1 MRYALSLALLAL
13 ATAAPAAELPKLN
26 LLFLGDNAG
35 HSPATRFRLLEPVM
49 AARNITMT
57 YTDKLD
63 DLNPENL
70 AKYDG
75 LVIYANH
82 AQGKPEQVKAILDYV
97 AAGKGFIPLHCASYC
112 FINDKDYV
120 DLVGA
125 QFRSHTTGIFRV
137 ENVKPDHPIM
147 KGYGGF
153 ASWDETYTHTKH
165 NEKDRTVLEYR
176 SERDLKEPWTWV
188 RTHGR
193 GRVFYTAWGHDAR
206 TWTNDGFHNL
216 VERGVRWACGQDP
229 ALAGPYVDR
238 PEMTEF
244 AKDAKPFEFVPA
256 RLPFYPAGERWGTTR
271 EPISKMQKALS
282 PQESMKHYSVP
293 KDFEMR
299 PFVTEE
305 KLGGGKPICMTWDER
320 GRLWLAL
327 TYDYP
332 NEMQREGEGRD
343 KIVICEDTDGDGTCD
358 KVTEY
363 ADKLSI
369 PTSIL
374 NAHGGLIV
382 HQAPDTLFLKDADGD
397 GKAEVRVKLLTGWGT
412 NDTHAG
418 PSNLRYGFDNW
429 VYGMCGY
436 SGFNGGVNNERV
448 RFGQGLYRFKVEVKD
463 GKPEVKKLEFL
474 RSTNNNSWGVG
485 FNEDG
490 QLFGSTANGCPLVH
504 LAIPNRYYEKVRGLN
519 PGALPNI
526 ALDNHIEPVVKD
538 YRQVDWHGGFT
549 AGAGC
554 SVYTARAYPKEYW
567 NRVAFVSEPTAHLTA
582 AFILQ
587 PNGPDYIARY
597 GWNLV
602 AARDDWAAPID
613 AQVGPDGHVWVIDWY
628 NIVVQHNPTPQGF
641 RTGKGA
647 AYETELRDKKY
658 GRIYRLVY
666 TKAKPE
672 PKVDLK
678 DATPEKLVE
687 TLRNTNMGWRMH
699 AQRLLVERGK
709 PDVVPGLGA
718 VAGDAKAE
726 PTSVIHALW
735 TMDGLGVALATGAGE
750 PLGLDHPSPAVR
762 RTALMTM
769 AREGGSAAVIVKA
782 KVLADADAGVR
793 LAALL
798 TLSELPSSDA
808 AGAALAQELAKL
820 TPNSDRAFADATV
833 MAAAA
838 HAGPVLAALGKSS
851 DRLSPTAL
859 TAVQRIATSYA
870 VAAPATVG
878 TVLANLGESAASE
891 AVIAGLAAGWPAG
904 KVATLSAEEQQ
915 AFAKALT
922 SLSPASRGRLLKLA
936 AAWGVKGLDAQLAE
950 VTQGL
955 LATLADAKASDS
967 ARIDAAK
974 QIVEFRPDDEAAAA
988 KLIEATNAAS
998 PQLTIGLLDALANS
1012 RAKGIG
1018 PALVAKLSS
1027 LPPTA
1032 RPVAMRVVLARP
1044 EPTKAF
1050 LDAVEAGKLR
1060 FDMLA
1065 LDQRTALATH
1075 PDKAIAERASKL
1087 LAQGGGLP
1095 DPDRQKVIEEFTSIL
1110 KKTGDATKGKKVF
1123 TDQCA
1128 KCHKHGGE
1136 GFTIGPDLS
1145 GFAVHPKEEI
1155 LIHVLDP
1162 SRSVEGNYKAYTAK
1176 LIDGRVV
1183 TGILASETRTSVE
1196 LLDAEN
1202 KRHALQRDDLDDLKE
1217 SPKSL
1222 MPEGFE
1228 KTLKVEELTDLLEF
1242 MTLKGKYVPIP
1253 LDKYATIVTTKG
1265 MFFDEADTTG
1275 RMVFRDWAPKT
1286 FNEVPFVLVDP
1297 QGDKQKNAIMLYSA
1311 NGAIPPK
1318 MPRTVTVPCNT
1329 PAKAIH
1335 LLSGVGGWCYPFDEA
1350 KTVSMIVR
1358 VTYADGKTEDHELR
1372 NAVHFA
1378 DYIRRVE
1385 VPGSKFAFALRG
1397 QQIRYLAVEPKRTDA
1412 VIKQVEFVKGAD
1424 RTAPIVMAVT
1434 VETP

>member
-1 MRYALSLALLAL
+1 MKLSLVPVLLACL
-13 ATAAPAAELPKLN
+13 ALPAVAAEPPKLN

-35 HSPATRFRLLEPVM
+35 HSPATRFRLLQPVM
-49 AARNITMT
+49 EARNIKLT

-63 DLNPENL
+63 DITAANL

-82 AQGKPEQVKAILDYV
+82 AQGKPEHVKAILDSV

-112 FINDKDYV
+112 FIDNKDYV

-147 KGYGGF
+147 QGF
-153 ASWDETYTHTKH
+153 TSFSSWDETYVHTKH
-165 NEKDRTVLEYR
+165 NDKDRTILEYR
-176 SERDLKEPWTWV
+176 AERDLKEPWTWV

-193 GRVFYTAWGHDAR
+193 GRVFYTAWGHDSR
-206 TWTNDGFHNL
+206 TWTHDGFHNL
-216 VERGVRWACGQDP
+216 VERGMRWACGQDP
-229 ALAGPYVDR
+229 AVAGAYTDR
-238 PEMTEF
+238 PQMTEF

-256 RLPFYPAGERWGTTR
+256 KLPFYPAGERWGTTR
-271 EPISKMQKALS
+271 EPISQMQKPLPVA
-282 PQESMKHYSVP
+282 ESMKHYSVP
-293 KDFEMR
+293 KDFEMK

-305 KLGGGKPICMTWDER
+305 KLGGGKPIAMTWDER
-320 GRLWLAL
+320 GRLWLAM

-343 KIVICEDTDGDGTCD
+343 KILICEDTNGDGTCD
-358 KVTEY
+358 TIAEF

-374 NAHGGLIV
+374 VAHGGLIV
-382 HQAPDTLFLKDADGD
+382 HQAPHTLFLKDTDGD
-397 GKAEVRVKLLTGWGT
+397 GKADLRQKLFTGWGT
-412 NDTHAG
+412 RDTHAG

-429 VYGMCGY
+429 YYGMCGY
-436 SGFNGGVNNERV
+436 SGFAGTVGGEAVK
-448 RFGQGLYRFKVEVKD
+448 FGQGLHRFKIEVKD
-463 GKPEVKKLEFL
+463 GKLEVTKLEFL
-474 RSTNNNSWGVG
+474 RSTNNNSWGVA

-504 LAIPNRYYEKVRGLN
+504 LSIPNRYYEKVRGLT
-519 PGALPNI
+519 PTALPNI

-554 SVYTARAYPKEYW
+554 SIYTARVYPKEYW

-582 AFILQ
+582 TFVLQ
-587 PNGPDYIARY
+587 PNGTDYIARY
-597 GWNLV
+597 GWNLL
-602 AARDDWAAPID
+602 AGRDDWAAPID
-613 AQVGPDGHVWVIDWY
+613 AQVGPDGNMWVIDWY
-628 NIVVQHNPTPQGF
+628 NIIVQHNPTPQGF

-647 AYETELRDKKY
+647 AYESDLRDKKY
-658 GRIYRLVY
+658 SRIYRMVY
-666 TKAKPE
+666 TKGTAE
-672 PKVDLK
+672 PKVNLK

-687 TLRNTNMGWRMH
+687 TLKHPNMGWRQH

-709 PDVVPGLGA
+709 PDVVPALGK
-718 VAGDAKAE
+718 VAGDAIPAAA
-726 PTSVIHALW
+726 IHALW
-735 TMDGLGVALATGAGE
+735 TMDGLGLALATDKGE
-750 PLGLDHPSPAVR
+750 PIGLNSPSAAVR
-762 RTALMTM
+762 RAALMTM
-769 AREGGSAAVIVKA
+769 AREAESAAVIVKA

-808 AGAALAQELAKL
+808 AGPALAQELAKL
-820 TPNSDRAFADATV
+820 TPTSERGLADATV

-838 HAGPVLAALGKSS
+838 HAGPVLASLGKSS
-851 DRLSPTAL
+851 ERLSPTAL

-870 VAAPATVG
+870 AKAPAGVG
-878 TVLANLGESAASE
+878 TVLANLGESAAAD
-891 AVIAGLAAGWPAG
+891 AVVAGLAAGWPAG
-904 KVATLSAEEQQ
+904 KAATLSADEQA

-922 SLSPASRGRLLKLA
+922 TMPAASRGRLLKLA
-936 AAWGVKGLDAQLAE
+936 SAWGVKGLEAQLTQ
-950 VTQGL
+950 VTGGL
-955 LATLADAKASDS
+955 FTTLANAKATDA
-967 ARIDAAK
+967 ARIEAAK
-974 QIVEFRPDDEAAAA
+974 QIIEFHPNDDAAAM
-988 KLIEATNAAS
+988 KLLDATANAS
-998 PQLTIGLLDALANS
+998 PQLVIGLLDALALS
-1012 RAKGIG
+1012 KAKDIG
-1018 PALVAKLSS
+1018 PALVAKVGS

-1065 LDQRTALATH
+1065 LDQQTALATH
-1075 PDKAIAERASKL
+1075 PDKSLADRAKKL
-1087 LAQGGGLP
+1087 LALGGGLP
-1095 DPDRQKVIEEFTSIL
+1095 DPDRQKVIEEFASIL
-1110 KKTGDATKGKKVF
+1110 KKTGDVGNGKKIFVA
-1123 TDQCA
+1123 QCG

-1136 GFTIGPDLS
+1136 GQTIGPDLT
-1145 GFAVHPKEEI
+1145 GFAVHPKEEM
-1155 LIHVLDP
+1155 LIHLLDP
-1162 SRSVEGNYKAYTAK
+1162 SRSVEGNYKAYVAK
-1176 LIDGRVV
+1176 LLDGRIV
-1183 TGILASETRTSVE
+1183 TGLLASETRTSIE

-1202 KRHALQRDDLDDLKE
+1202 KRHAIQRDDIDDLKE

-1242 MTLKGKYVPIP
+1242 MTQKGKYLPIP
-1253 LDKYATIVTTKG
+1253 LDKAATIVSTKG

-1275 RMVFRDWAPKT
+1275 RLVFRDWAPKT

-1297 QGDKQKNAIMLYSA
+1297 QGDKTKNVIML
-1311 NGAIPPK
+1311 NGPNGTLPPK
-1318 MPRTVTVPCNT
+1318 MPKTVTVPCNT
-1329 PAKAIH
+1329 SAKAIH
-1335 LLSGVGGWCYPFDEA
+1335 MLSGVGGWCYPFDEA
-1350 KTVSMIVR
+1350 KTVSMVVR
-1358 VTYADGKTEDHELR
+1358 LHYADGKTEDHELK
-1372 NAVHFA
+1372 NGVHFA
-1378 DYIRRVE
+1378 DYIRRVD
-1385 VPGSKFAFALRG
+1385 VPESKFAFALRG
-1397 QQIRYLAVEPKRTDA
+1397 QQIRYLAVAPKRTDA
-1412 VIKQVEFVKGAD
+1412 VIKQIEFVKGPD
-1424 RTAPIVMAVT
+1424 STAPIVMAVT